1 MLSPTLEKLIL
12 CGKASYN
19 TFVAGGSQKHVLN
32 VKNDRFIIITDLT
45 YFSSVNNSQN
55 ANIGIAAGL
64 LRRIINESLNTQLRI
79 FSNKSFNQY
88 LFRNQLSLTAEASET
103 GTLYN
108 VMPVG
113 SVKLDTYLIH
123 ESDVSIT
130 FSYAGGRAN
139 VDSGPSE
146 TDSIAFAPPYDYGKD
161 GQAGVLPVRLI
172 SGSGTMKTSNSGQNK
187 IDPFDQIDLQLSFP
201 VDNTTSFNGLDNPAC
216 YPILQ
221 IGYVEILGNPTN
233 ISATM

>member
-19 TFVAGGSQKHVLN
+19 TFVAGGSQKHILN

-45 YFSSVNNSQN
+45 YFSGINT
-55 ANIGIAAGL
+55 ANRNLGL
-64 LRRIINESLNTQLRI
+64 SADELKILVKNFNTQLRI

-88 LFRNQLSLTAEASET
+88 VFRNQLNVVPNLN
-103 GTLYN
+103 GTLHD
-108 VMPVG
+108 VWPVG

-123 ESDVSIT
+123 ESDVSFT
-130 FSYAGGRAN
+130 FSYAGSRALIDLGN
-139 VDSGPSE
+139 TE
-146 TDSIAFAPPYDYGKD
+146 ADSIAFAPPYDYGKD
-161 GQAGVLPVRLI
+161 GQAGVLPVRLK
-172 SGSGTMKTSNSGQNK
+172 GNAGTMKTSNSGQNK
-187 IDPFDQIDLQLSFP
+187 VDPNDQIDLQLSFP
-201 VDNTTSFNGLDNPAC
+201 VDASTNILGLDNAVC

>member
-45 YFSSVNNSQN
+45 YFSSVNSPTNQN
-55 ANIGIAAGL
+55 IDLNGENF
-64 LRRIINESLNTQLRI
+64 NEILKRLNTQLRI

-88 LFRNQLSLTAEASET
+88 LFRNQL
-103 GTLYN
+103 TLSPSTNGYN
-108 VMPVG
+108 VFPVG

-130 FSYAGGRAN
+130 FSYAGARLN
-139 VDSGPSE
+139 VDTGQSE
-146 TDSIAFAPPYDYGKD
+146 TDSIAFAPPYDYGKE

-172 SGSGTMKTSNSGQNK
+172 SGTGTMKTSNSGQNK
-187 IDPFDQIDLQLSFP
+187 VDPNDQIDLQLSFP
-201 VDNTTSFNGLDNPAC
+201 VDAGTSFDGLDNPAC